1 VSECRCSN
9 ILDRELARP
18 DSFDLTGGTPQMP
31 RESTAFSPPQQ
42 PDFVL
47 AAIVGAEPIP
57 RAEITKRVWSYIR
70 ANGAQS
76 SRERPQIQATT
87 PQLRALFDG
96 ASSCT
101 MFELTKYVD
110 GHLLSTESSK
120 NTSQQD
126 RDRRQKVRLIREEK
140 DPRR

>member
-1 VSECRCSN
+1 
-9 ILDRELARP
+9 
-18 DSFDLTGGTPQMP
+18 MP
-31 RESTAFSPPQQ
+31 RESTALSRPQQ

-57 RAEITKRVWSYIR
+57 RAEITKRVWSYIK

-76 SRERPQIQATT
+76 SLDRPQIQATT

-110 GHLLSTESSK
+110 GHLLSDESSK
-120 NTSQQD
+120 NTSEED
-126 RDRRQKVRLIREEK
+126 RNRRQNVRLIREEK
-140 DPRR
+140 GRR

>member
-1 VSECRCSN
+1 
-9 ILDRELARP
+9 
-18 DSFDLTGGTPQMP
+18 MP
-31 RESTAFSPPQQ
+31 RESTPFSRPQQ

-57 RAEITKRVWSYIR
+57 RAEITKRVWSYIK
-70 ANGAQS
+70 ANGAQNS
-76 SRERPQIQATT
+76 LERPQIQATT

-110 GHLLSTESSK
+110 SHLLSAAESSK
-120 NTSQQD
+120 NTSEQD
-126 RDRRQKVRLIREEK
+126 RNRRQKVRLIREEK
-140 DPRR
+140 GRR

>member
-1 VSECRCSN
+1 
-9 ILDRELARP
+9 
-18 DSFDLTGGTPQMP
+18 MP
-31 RESTAFSPPQQ
+31 RESTAFSRPQQ

-47 AAIVGAEPIP
+47 APIVGAEPIS
-57 RAEITKRVWSYIR
+57 RAEITKRVWSYIK
-70 ANGAQS
+70 ANGAQNS
-76 SRERPQIQATT
+76 LDRPQIHATT

-110 GHLLSTESSK
+110 SHLLSAESSV

-126 RDRRQKVRLIREEK
+126 RNRRQKVRLIREEK
-140 DPRR
+140 RPR